1 MKKVL
6 LSELKYIPTRYVN
19 ILKKEN
25 IETVEDLLLSYPTK
39 FSDYTITKMKDVV
52 SDTPVTI
59 AGIVQSKAVVVS
71 PKNNLSIM
79 TFYAECDERRIKV
92 TIFNRQFLRSKIQY
106 GTYVR
111 LTGKLKPDRKSF
123 VAAEIHF
130 DEFSD
135 FINPVF
141 NIPKISDEKILEF
154 KRKVYDEFADYIED
168 YIPSD
173 IRNKY
178 DLISLKRAL
187 KYINIPED
195 MEEVSMAIKRIK
207 FEELFLYQL
216 KIKYMLYMRKNNPQ
230 GVSINY
236 NETLVNDFIEK
247 LPFKL
252 TIDQEK
258 SMNEILKDIKAPY
271 KMNRLLQGEVGSGK
285 TVVAAIALY
294 AVLTSGY
301 QGAIMVP
308 TEVLAQQHYET
319 FCKLFSNI
327 TINGREIK
335 LDVLSSS
342 INPKDKKQ
350 KLDDLKNGLTDIIIG
365 THSLFQKDV
374 EFKNLGLVVTDEE
387 HRFGVKQRVSI
398 VGKGY
403 LIDHLKMSA
412 TPIPRTLAISIL
424 GDSDISTIKT
434 LPGNKKETITK
445 YLKYKDRKEV
455 FDHIKKEL
463 DLGHQ
468 IYVICPAIDESEAMD
483 LKNAT
488 TIYENMSRYYENIC
502 KVGLIHSKLKT
513 NEKEDVMNKF
523 SNNEIQILVSTSV
536 IEVGV
541 NVVNATT
548 MVILDADRFGIAQL
562 HQMRGRVRRSDNQAF
577 CYLISD
583 TETQTAIDRLK
594 LVSENNDGFVLAE
607 EDLAIR
613 GPGDF
618 FGERQTGNVLFKMAD
633 LILDKDILEL
643 ADKIAFEKIETKELF
658 ESEEYAKLLKI
669 VNLNYINNK
678 EMLD

>member
-258 SMNEILKDIKAPY
+258 SVNEILKDIKAPY

-342 INPKDKKQ
+342 INPNDKKQ

-523 SNNEIQILVSTSV
+523 SIT
-536 IEVGV
+536 
-541 NVVNATT
+541 
-548 MVILDADRFGIAQL
+548 
-562 HQMRGRVRRSDNQAF
+562 
-577 CYLISD
+577 
-583 TETQTAIDRLK
+583 K
-594 LVSENNDGFVLAE
+594 
-607 EDLAIR
+607 
-613 GPGDF
+613 
-618 FGERQTGNVLFKMAD
+618 FKF
-633 LILDKDILEL
+633 L
-643 ADKIAFEKIETKELF
+643 
-658 ESEEYAKLLKI
+658 
-669 VNLNYINNK
+669 
-678 EMLD
+678 

>member
-1 MKKVL
+1 
-6 LSELKYIPTRYVN
+6 
-19 ILKKEN
+19 
-25 IETVEDLLLSYPTK
+25 
-39 FSDYTITKMKDVV
+39 
-52 SDTPVTI
+52 
-59 AGIVQSKAVVVS
+59 
-71 PKNNLSIM
+71 
-79 TFYAECDERRIKV
+79 
-92 TIFNRQFLRSKIQY
+92 
-106 GTYVR
+106 
-111 LTGKLKPDRKSF
+111 
-123 VAAEIHF
+123 
-130 DEFSD
+130 
-135 FINPVF
+135 
-141 NIPKISDEKILEF
+141 
-154 KRKVYDEFADYIED
+154 
-168 YIPSD
+168 
-173 IRNKY
+173 
-178 DLISLKRAL
+178 
-187 KYINIPED
+187 
-195 MEEVSMAIKRIK
+195 
-207 FEELFLYQL
+207 
-216 KIKYMLYMRKNNPQ
+216 
-230 GVSINY
+230 
-236 NETLVNDFIEK
+236 
-247 LPFKL
+247 
-252 TIDQEK
+252 
-258 SMNEILKDIKAPY
+258 
-271 KMNRLLQGEVGSGK
+271 MNRLLQGEVGSGK